1 KAFEGINAEI
11 MALQKKSYEDG
22 LAAAK
27 EITGAK
33 SVTEYLEKQT
43 EFTKSAMDTMVT
55 GANKLADLMAAAA
68 KDSTA
73 PITARVNASTELFK
87 TA

>member
-1 KAFEGINAEI
+1 
-11 MALQKKSYEDG
+11 SYEDG

-33 SVTEYLEKQT
+33 SVTEFFEKQT
-43 EFTKSAMDTMVT
+43 AFTKASMDTMVN
-55 GANKLADLMAAAA
+55 GANKLADLMAAAT
-68 KDSTA
+68 KDATA